1 MSPGS
6 LIAQKNVGS
15 VAQRASLPG
24 ADPFGVEAV
33 ITASVSTV
41 TARDVT
47 GKSTER
53 EPAATATDAGRVA
66 AGSLLDNVRTSPPD
80 GAGAVTV
87 AVPTLAPPPTTPAG
101 TKVTPNGCGV

>member
-1 MSPGS
+1 M
-6 LIAQKNVGS
+6 AQKNVGS
-15 VAQRASLPG
+15 TAQRASFPG
-24 ADPFGVEAV
+24 ADPFVVEAV

-53 EPAATATDAGRVA
+53 EPAATVTDAGGVA
-66 AGSLLDNVRTSPPD
+66 ARSLLDNARTSPPD
-80 GAGAVTV
+80 GAGIVTV

-101 TKVTPNGCGV
+101 AKVTPNGCGA